1 MYMDSESIKDY
12 IINYLLE
19 CGFVNALTKKVMFPS
34 DIDNLYEDYVS
45 ECWLAILEQKPEV
58 WMKLYNSTI
67 EKNTDLEYEAR
78 NYFSRVI
85 MNVVKSKSSNAYR
98 KLKRNKKYETTQDN
112 VKWDVIKNTLP
123 DSTEITEQIL
133 SMDD

>member
-1 MYMDSESIKDY
+1 MDSESIKDY
-12 IINYLLE
+12 IINYLITS
-19 CGFVNALTKKVMFPS
+19 GFVNALTKKVMFPS

-85 MNVVKSKSSNAYR
+85 MNVVRSKSSNAYR
-98 KLKRNKKYETTQDN
+98 KLKRNKKYETTQDE
-112 VKWDVIKNTLP
+112 VKWDVIKNSIP
-123 DSTEITEQIL
+123 DSREIIEQIKD
-133 SMDD
+133 MDD